1 MAGSVFVARSGHCG
15 GTSVPSLSNSNPSRT
30 DSQTSG
36 DERRS
41 VRFHAGCPSAV
52 ANDNKYRSSLSARLI
67 SGSRPNKLRS
77 VTREPRSKSKAG
89 SQSSS
94 SLQLPQ
100 IIDVASSM
108 RQLHSMESVSSP
120 IGRRGRP
127 CSGTH
132 PGERAPNSKK
142 IAEPYPLQRWPTSI
156 PTRSAATR
164 LKVSAG
170 FIAGEFGGLNGCR
183 QPARSSHYK
192 VGGQRTRSGP
202 KPPVVLQRQQCRRS
216 HEPRGRTQ

>member
-1 MAGSVFVARSGHCG
+1 MKLGPRSGHCG
-15 GTSVPSLSNSNPSRT
+15 RTSVPSLSNSNPSRT

-67 SGSRPNKLRS
+67 SGSRPNKLRP

-100 IIDVASSM
+100 IIDAAPSM
-108 RQLHSMESVSSP
+108 RQLHSMQIVSSP
-120 IGRRGRP
+120 
-127 CSGTH
+127 SGLPSEPSPRTR
-132 PGERAPNSKK
+132 PGESAPNSKK
-142 IAEPYPLQRWPTSI
+142 MAEPYPLQRWLTSI

-170 FIAGEFGGLNGCR
+170 FIAGEFGGLNGCP
-183 QPARSSHYK
+183 QLGDK
-192 VGGQRTRSGP
+192 
-202 KPPVVLQRQQCRRS
+202 
-216 HEPRGRTQ
+216 

>member
-1 MAGSVFVARSGHCG
+1 MKLGPRSAHCG

-41 VRFHAGCPSAV
+41 VRFNAGCPSAV

-67 SGSRPNKLRS
+67 SGSRPNKLRP

-100 IIDVASSM
+100 IIDAGPSM

-170 FIAGEFGGLNGCR
+170 FIAGEFGGLNGCPQLGELPPQR
-183 QPARSSHYK
+183 SSVSDWQLSLDSAGLPQFALGELGARS
-192 VGGQRTRSGP
+192 GRS
-202 KPPVVLQRQQCRRS
+202 RCA
-216 HEPRGRTQ
+216 

>member
-1 MAGSVFVARSGHCG
+1 MKLGPRSAHCG

-67 SGSRPNKLRS
+67 SGSRPNKLRP

-100 IIDVASSM
+100 IIDAGPSM

-170 FIAGEFGGLNGCR
+170 FIAGEFGGLNGCP
-183 QPARSSHYK
+183 QLGELPPQRSSVSDWQLSLDSAGLPQFALGELGAQFGHC
-192 VGGQRTRSGP
+192 G
-202 KPPVVLQRQQCRRS
+202 
-216 HEPRGRTQ
+216 

>member
-1 MAGSVFVARSGHCG
+1 MTLGPRRGHYG
-15 GTSVPSLSNSNPSRT
+15 GTSVPSLSKSNPSRT

-36 DERRS
+36 DDRRS

-67 SGSRPNKLRS
+67 SGSRPNKPRP

-100 IIDVASSM
+100 IIDAAPSV

-132 PGERAPNSKK
+132 PGDRSPNSKK
-142 IAEPYPLQRWPTSI
+142 IAEPYPLQRRLTSI

-170 FIAGEFGGLNGCR
+170 FMAGAFGGLNGCR
-183 QPARSSHYK
+183 QLGDFQPVDHIIWLPLFAATGFDSRHLSQLSASH
-192 VGGQRTRSGP
+192 
-202 KPPVVLQRQQCRRS
+202 
-216 HEPRGRTQ
+216 